1 MLHEYE
7 MTANAK
13 INLFLKICGILPNGY
28 HELSTVMQEISL
40 GDDITVTIDDEA
52 PFAINLDCD
61 ANIEIQKNLC
71 YKAAMLFEKEMIKKT
86 GAGLDFSI
94 TIKLTKKVP
103 SEAGLGGGSSDCACI
118 LLILNEHCSN
128 IFSTSELNWMASR
141 LGADVPFF
149 LYGQTQFCRG
159 VGEKVKKINSL
170 AGVSL
175 VLVKPSMGVP
185 TAECFRLVDSM
196 PRSYDS
202 NKVQSIIAVLNSDKP
217 AYERVESIGK
227 YLENDLQKAALQI
240 VPEIG
245 LVLQAIS
252 DNQAA
257 ITMMSGSGS
266 CCYGIFDSKAAAMAA
281 AGKLHIDDRTKDCSI
296 FVSEFI

>member
-13 INLFLKICGILPNGY
+13 INLFLKICGVLPNGY
-28 HELSTVMQEISL
+28 HELSTVMQEIAL
-40 GDDITVTIDDEA
+40 GDEISVTIDDEA

-71 YKAAMLFEKEMIKKT
+71 YKAAMLFEKEVIKKT
-86 GAGLDFSI
+86 GRDLDFSI

-118 LLILNEHCSN
+118 LLILNEHCDN
-128 IFSTSELNWMASR
+128 LFTTAELNWMASK

-159 VGEKVKKINSL
+159 VGEKVKKVNSL
-170 AGVSL
+170 AGVSV

-196 PRSYDS
+196 PNSYDR
-202 NKVQSIIAVLNSDKP
+202 NRIQSILAVINSDGP
-217 AYERVESIGK
+217 ALERIERVAK
-227 YLENDLQKAALQI
+227 FLENDLQKAALQI
-240 VPEIG
+240 VPEINT
-245 LVLQAIS
+245 VLQAIR

-266 CCYGIFDSKAAAMAA
+266 CCYGIFESKAAAMAA
-281 AGKLHIDDRTKDCSI
+281 AGKLHSDERTKDCSI
-296 FVSEFI
+296 FVTEFI